1 MCCSKPKIEVTISM
15 TDGPEGRRFT
25 VSAKGPAA
33 GASWEDKIILSFGDA
48 MLYVLECM
56 CAALHKQP
64 MPALEQRSLE
74 DL

>member
-64 MPALEQRSLE
+64 MPELEQRSLE